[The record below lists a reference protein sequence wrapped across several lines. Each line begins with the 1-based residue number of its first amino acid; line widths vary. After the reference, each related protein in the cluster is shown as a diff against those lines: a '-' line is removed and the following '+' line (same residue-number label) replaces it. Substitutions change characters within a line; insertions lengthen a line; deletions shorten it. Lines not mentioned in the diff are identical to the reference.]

1 MHHWSKSHT
10 SYGHAPMSSIHT
22 CINTCTTGLKH
33 IGRINMHYGSH
44 PHTVNTSHITN
55 RTPHTAIIYKDTIS
69 HTIWYSSQEQPQAL
83 AVQYSFLSIQTTW
96 SQRIDNIKTLTHTI
110 DSEAIPYLSHKNVH
124 GFSPHCRLALSKSHE
139 TPNLSTTHR
148 LAYQQISIV
157 KSTTPP
163 GHSASPPT
171 RIFSIHHNHETI
183 IFIYMHPRSSQNP
196 PRLTHNLTSFL
207 CTYLHR
213 PQHIITTQKRE
224 NWFRHPHVS
233 LDPSQWQH

>member
-55 RTPHTAIIYKDTIS
+55 RTPHTAIIYIDTIS

-96 SQRIDNIKTLTHTI
+96 SQRIDNIRHSHARSTQKPFHTSRIKMHTDSVHTVDLPYQSLTRHRI
-110 DSEAIPYLSHKNVH
+110 YLPLTDWRTNKS
-124 GFSPHCRLALSKSHE
+124 LLS
-139 TPNLSTTHR
+139 NR
-148 LAYQQISIV
+148 Q
-157 KSTTPP
+157 
-163 GHSASPPT
+163 
-171 RIFSIHHNHETI
+171 
-183 IFIYMHPRSSQNP
+183 
-196 PRLTHNLTSFL
+196 
-207 CTYLHR
+207 HR
-213 PQHIITTQKRE
+213 PAIQLHHQLVSLVYIITTKQSFLYICIRDLVKIHRDS
-224 NWFRHPHVS
+224 HII
-233 LDPSQWQH
+233 